1 MEESIVTN
9 YTLEDDNILDNTI
22 RPETIDEYI
31 GQEDVK
37 ENINVFVRLLK

>member
-37 ENINVFVRLLK
+37 ENIKLK